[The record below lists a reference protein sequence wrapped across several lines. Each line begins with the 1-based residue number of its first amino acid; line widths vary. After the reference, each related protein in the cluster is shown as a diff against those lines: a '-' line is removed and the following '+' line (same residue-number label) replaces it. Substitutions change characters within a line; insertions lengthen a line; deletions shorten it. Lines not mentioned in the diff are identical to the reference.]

1 MSKNVEILQSA
12 RKKKGL
18 SQEALAA
25 KIGISHRML
34 QRYEDGKFPKYKSNV
49 VKKIDEVL
57 GTSLYELIY
66 ESKTKDSEH
75 GNPIDRTDHLI
86 QTLERT
92 NKTLETII
100 LANLTGVN
108 TNLTVLTEVI
118 KTNQLMIDS
127 IQVRQ
132 SAQHTVM
139 LGSLDRIEG
148 RKEGALLVKASK
160 LENDL
165 RQEAQA
171 RSRQTA
177 ADSKSM

>member
-1 MSKNVEILQSA
+1 MSNNLEILLNEVQLKTRLTLEQIAQRLGYS
-12 RKKKGL
+12 RPYLNKMKKNGGNQKL
-18 SQEALAA
+18 E
-25 KIGISHRML
+25 KML
-34 QRYEDGKFPKYKSNV
+34 KETFP
-49 VKKIDEVL
+49 EVL
-57 GTSLYELIY
+57 QNDT
-66 ESKTKDSEH
+66 
-75 GNPIDRTDHLI
+75 PPADRTDHLI

-148 RKEGALLVKASK
+148 KKEGTLLVKASK

-165 RQEAQA
+165 RQEVQA
-171 RSRQTA
+171 RSKQTA
-177 ADSKSM
+177 LDSKSM